1 MKNSKRDM
9 KKDKQY
15 FINLYEE
22 EAQANLNLYVS
33 GKDDRAYERY
43 KRLIDYVRTLR
54 QGK

>member
-1 MKNSKRDM
+1 MS

-22 EAQANLNLYVS
+22 EAQANLNLYIS
-33 GKDDRAYERY
+33 GKDDNAYERY
-43 KRLIDYVRTLR
+43 KRLTDYVRTLR